1 MKRLM
6 MLLGLVV
13 AAIACGASASTNVS
27 VHLGAVSVL
36 GTPTNLWF
44 DCDVII
50 NNRTDTPLTVTNLF
64 VCPPGLALKITSPD
78 GTELNRAYAWPLKSW
93 KWTHAPRSQQQF
105 RRLGYGAKPG
115 RNGNVVGISLPEA
128 VKSVRLQ
135 IVGIM
140 SGSSYEGDVTS
151 NVVEVNVP

>member
-6 MLLGLVV
+6 MFLGLVV
-13 AAIACGASASTNVS
+13 TAIASGAFASTNVS

-44 DCDVII
+44 DCDVRI

-64 VCPPGLALKITSPD
+64 VCPPGLALKIMSPD
-78 GTELNRAYAWPLKSW
+78 GTELKRAYAWPLKSW
-93 KWTHAPRSQQQF
+93 KWTHAPGSQKEF

-115 RNGNVVGISLPEA
+115 GNGNVLGISLPEA
-128 VKSVRLQ
+128 VKSVQLQ
-135 IVGIM
+135 IVGTM
-140 SGSSYEGDVTS
+140 SGSSYEGAVTS
-151 NVVEVNVP
+151 NVVEVNIP